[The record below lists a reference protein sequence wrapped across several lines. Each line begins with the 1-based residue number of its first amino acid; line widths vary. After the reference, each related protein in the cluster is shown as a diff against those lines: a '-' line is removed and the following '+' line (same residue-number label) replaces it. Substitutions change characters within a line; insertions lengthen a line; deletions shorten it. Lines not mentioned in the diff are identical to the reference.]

1 MKKLLFPLLAAL
13 VFATGCAV
21 SPQQINIEPR
31 SEATFAGSG
40 AGTSVNLQVRDN
52 RGTNSLGSLGGT
64 YPETSMLTTS
74 NDVAAD
80 LNNLLRQKLTNAGYV
95 VTANNADFNLVV
107 SLNELSYEYATAA
120 VVAREVQTVV
130 ELAFRAENASG
141 MSYREGRFRTPS
153 TQPRATRPTPEE
165 NKQFLEEALTET
177 IDRLLAHQPLV
188 EFMR

>member
-1 MKKLLFPLLAAL
+1 MKKLLFPILGAL

-21 SPQQINIEPR
+21 SPQQITVEPR
-31 SEATFAGSG
+31 SEANFSGSG
-40 AGTSVNLQVRDN
+40 AGTSINLQVRDN
-52 RGTNSLGSLGGT
+52 RGTTALGSLGGT

-80 LNNLLRQKLTNAGYV
+80 LNNLLRQKLTAAGYV
-95 VTANNADFNLVV
+95 VTPNNADFNLVV
-107 SLNELSYEYATAA
+107 SLNELSYEYGTAA

-141 MSYREGRFRTPS
+141 MSYREGRFRTPR

-165 NKQFLEEALTET
+165 NKAFLEEVLTET

-188 EFMR
+188 EFLR

>member
-13 VFATGCAV
+13 VFTTGCAV

-31 SEATFAGSG
+31 SDATFSGSG

-52 RGTNSLGSLGGT
+52 RGTNALGSLGGT
-64 YPETSMLTTS
+64 YPETSMLTAS

-80 LNNLLRQKLTNAGYV
+80 LGNLLRQKLTSAGYV
-95 VTANNADFNLVV
+95 VTTNNADFNLVV

-120 VVAREVQTVV
+120 VVAREVQTVA

-141 MSYREGRFRTPS
+141 MSYREGRFRTPK

-165 NKQFLEEALTET
+165 NKEFLEEVLTET

-188 EFMR
+188 EFLR